1 MAFFTAFCESSA
13 RVNATSEALTR
24 KSICLPIFPSLLTVS
39 SSRGYAYFGGCLR
52 CFFLTRF
59 TVSSIAL
66 ARSGAVRIRS
76 SPKLVT
82 KLVLT
87 CAPFAYS
94 MVEFV
99 TIMRAPLRDVL
110 EKIVRYGAN
119 KKKGIWLSR

>member
-1 MAFFTAFCESSA
+1 MAFFTAFCESRA
-13 RVNATSEALTR
+13 LVNATSEALTR
-24 KSICLPIFPSLLTVS
+24 NSTCLPIFPSLLTVS

-52 CFFLTRF
+52 CSFLTRF

-66 ARSGAVRIRS
+66 AKSGAVRIRS

-82 KLVLT
+82 NDVLT

-94 MVEFV
+94 MVESV
-99 TIMRAPLRDVL
+99 TIMCAPLRDVL

-119 KKKGIWLSR
+119 RKNGILLSR

>member
-1 MAFFTAFCESSA
+1 MAFFTAFCEASLG
-13 RVNATSEALTR
+13 VNATSEALTR
-24 KSICLPIFPSLLTVS
+24 NSTCLPIFMSLLTVS
-39 SSRGYAYFGGCLR
+39 SSRGYEYFGGCLR
-52 CFFLTRF
+52 CSFLTRF

-94 MVEFV
+94 MAESV
-99 TIMRAPLRDVL
+99 TIMCAPLRDVL
-110 EKIVRYGAN
+110 EKIVRHGAN
-119 KKKGIWLSR
+119 RKNGICSVR